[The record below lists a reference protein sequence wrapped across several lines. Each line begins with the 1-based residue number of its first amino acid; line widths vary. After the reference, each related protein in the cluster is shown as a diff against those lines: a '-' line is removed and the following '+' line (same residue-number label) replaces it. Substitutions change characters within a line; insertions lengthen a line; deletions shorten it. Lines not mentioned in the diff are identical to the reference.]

1 MRDNERQ
8 TRSHLME
15 KFAQRGLHPRTDL
28 GQNFLIDLNIIE
40 QIVRES
46 RLERD
51 DVVLEVGCGTGG
63 MTTFLAREAGEVISV
78 EIDRNMFEFAT
89 EMTSS
94 YSNVTLIN
102 RDVLK
107 NKNRIA
113 QEVLDVVAEKLAVDP
128 ARRLKLIANLPYAV
142 ATPVISNLVALDF
155 PWERMVVT
163 VQLEMA
169 DRMCAGAGSSD
180 YSALSAWLQSQCR
193 LKILNRLSP
202 QVFWPRPKVNSAVVV
217 IVPDPERRGKILDR
231 PFLQDFLR
239 RLFTQRR
246 KLMRGV
252 LAGMYR
258 DELEKHEIDS
268 VLESLGF
275 ETQIRAEQLDPDRLV
290 ELCNSIKRAIE
301 TSQAEPVRE
310 T

>member
-1 MRDNERQ
+1 
-8 TRSHLME
+8 ME

-40 QIVRES
+40 QIVREA
-46 RLERD
+46 RLVPD

-63 MTTFLAREAGEVISV
+63 MTTFLARQAGEVISV
-78 EIDRNMFEFAT
+78 EIDRNMYEFAK
-89 EMTSS
+89 EMTEP

-107 NKNRIA
+107 NKNRLA
-113 QEVLDVVAEKLAVDP
+113 QEVIDAVAEKLAVDP

-169 DRMCAGAGSSD
+169 ERMCANAGSSD

-193 LKILNRLSP
+193 LKILNRLPP
-202 QVFWPRPKVNSAVVV
+202 QVFWPRPKVNSAVVG
-217 IVPDPERRGKILDR
+217 IVPDPERREKILDR

-252 LAGMYR
+252 LAGMFR
-258 DELEKHEIDS
+258 EELDKQQIDAL
-268 VLESLGF
+268 LESLGF
-275 ETQIRAEQLDPDRLV
+275 ETQIRAEQLEPAQLV
-290 ELCNSIKRAIE
+290 ELCNTVRRAIE
-301 TSQAEPVRE
+301 TTQSEPARK